1 MVVFSSLLAWVFWSF
16 SFLLNADGLCFDCK
30 CFIIESKDMSMS
42 NKVVSNNGLIS
53 RDLQLT
59 LLVTKLLVR
68 KPSVSLTPVHDK
80 GREIFR

>member
-42 NKVVSNNGLIS
+42 NKVVSNNGLLS

-59 LLVTKLLVR
+59 LLVR

-80 GREIFR
+80 SREIFR